1 VQGFV
6 EFLKTLGAAR
16 LAAMAAVTLAL
27 VAMFGFIIMR
37 VTAPQMTP
45 LFTDLTIEDSA
56 SIVKELDR
64 DGTPYELKNDGTIL
78 LVPRD
83 RVARLR
89 MKLAES
95 GIPKGGGVGYEI
107 FDKSDALGATSFVQ
121 NINHLRA
128 LEGELART
136 IRAID
141 RVQAARVHLVLPE
154 RPLFS
159 RDKVEPSAS
168 IVLTVR
174 GRLEPQQV
182 QAIRHLIASAVSGLK
197 PERVSI
203 VDEAGRLLADGS
215 GDDAITGLAA
225 NVDERQAAY
234 ERRLREEIESIVS
247 SVVGPGHAR
256 VQVTAEF
263 DFNRITETSDRYD
276 PEGRVMR
283 STQTREEQSATNGRD
298 GEVTVGNEVPGGQ
311 QQPPAT
317 ATPREQSKKS
327 EELVNYEISRTTK
340 TEVVEGG
347 RIKRIA
353 AAVLV
358 DGTYAKSAN
367 GDVTY
372 EPRAKEELERIAA
385 LVRTALGFDQKR
397 GDQVDVVNL
406 RFAEQPPLPVPDT
419 GGALSMLQFTKDDIM
434 RGVEL
439 VVMGLLGLVVILVV
453 VRPLVRRILTPEQRP
468 ALSSPS
474 GRVGLAAG
482 AEAAEPPFADAEPAV
497 TSQTAKMI
505 DIAQVQGQVHAQS
518 IQKVGELA
526 QRNPH
531 ETVSIIREWLQE
543 PTN

>member
-1 VQGFV
+1 LVYTTGDFRGRPV
-6 EFLKTLGAAR
+6 DLTRIYPRPTPKNRHGAAPI
-16 LAAMAAVTLAL
+16 
-27 VAMFGFIIMR
+27 G
-37 VTAPQMTP
+37 
-45 LFTDLTIEDSA
+45 
-56 SIVKELDR
+56 
-64 DGTPYELKNDGTIL
+64 
-78 LVPRD
+78 
-83 RVARLR
+83 
-89 MKLAES
+89 
-95 GIPKGGGVGYEI
+95 
-107 FDKSDALGATSFVQ
+107 
-121 NINHLRA
+121 
-128 LEGELART
+128 
-136 IRAID
+136 
-141 RVQAARVHLVLPE
+141 
-154 RPLFS
+154 
-159 RDKVEPSAS
+159 KV
-168 IVLTVR
+168 
-174 GRLEPQQV
+174 
-182 QAIRHLIASAVSGLK
+182 
-197 PERVSI
+197 
-203 VDEAGRLLADGS
+203 
-215 GDDAITGLAA
+215 GLAA

-283 STQTREEQSATNGRD
+283 STQTREEQSATNGRE

-311 QQPPAT
+311 QQQPPT
-317 ATPREQSKKS
+317 GSTPREQSKKS

-358 DGTYAKSAN
+358 DGTYAKSAT
-367 GDVTY
+367 GDVAY
-372 EPRAKEELERIAA
+372 QPRGKEELERIAA
-385 LVRTALGFDQKR
+385 LVRTAIGFDQKR

-406 RFAEQPPLPVPDT
+406 RFAEQPPLPVPET
-419 GGALSMLQFTKDDIM
+419 GGPLSMLQFTKDDIM
-434 RGVEL
+434 RGIEL

-468 ALSSPS
+468 ALAAPS
-474 GRVGLAAG
+474 AQAGLAVG
-482 AEAAEPPFADAEPAV
+482 AEPPPVDTGPPI